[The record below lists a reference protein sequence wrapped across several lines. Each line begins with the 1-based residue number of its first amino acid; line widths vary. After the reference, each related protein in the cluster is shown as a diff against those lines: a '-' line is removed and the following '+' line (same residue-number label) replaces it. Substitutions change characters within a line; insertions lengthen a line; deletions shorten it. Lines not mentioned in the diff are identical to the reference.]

1 MKRRSKANLWAGLI
15 VLGLLLVIGL
25 AMVNPVLLVV
35 PAAVVVLAVWYWRR
49 SSRKQRDALLWSGD
63 VDAMTG
69 TQFED
74 MLGVVF
80 GILGYRVEHTGQA
93 GDFGADLILQQGA
106 RRVAVQAKR
115 YSSNVGNKAVQEVYA
130 SMRHYGASEGW
141 VVTNSNF
148 TAAAKEQAD
157 SCGVRLLGREAL
169 LDLILRAREL
179 DRERPG

>member
-35 PAAVVVLAVWYWRR
+35 PAAVTVLAVWYWRR

-80 GILGYRVEHTGQA
+80 GILGYRVERTGQV
-93 GDFGADLILQQGA
+93 GDFGADLILQQGT

-148 TAAAKEQAD
+148 TTAAKEQAD
-157 SCGVRLLGREAL
+157 SCGVRLLDREAL

-179 DRERPG
+179 DRGRLG

>member
-1 MKRRSKANLWAGLI
+1 MKRRSKGNLWAGLI

-25 AMVNPVLLVV
+25 AMTNPVLLVV
-35 PAAVVVLAVWYWRR
+35 PVVVVVLAVWYWRR
-49 SSRKQRDALLWSGD
+49 SSRKQRYALLWAGN

-80 GILGYRVEHTGQA
+80 GMLGYRVEHTGQT
-93 GDFGADLILQQGA
+93 GDFGADLILQQGS

-141 VVTNSNF
+141 VVTNSDF
-148 TAAAKEQAD
+148 TSAAREQAD
-157 SCGVRLLGREAL
+157 SCGIRLLDREAL
-169 LDLILRAREL
+169 LDLILRARDL
-179 DRERPG
+179 DSQRRG